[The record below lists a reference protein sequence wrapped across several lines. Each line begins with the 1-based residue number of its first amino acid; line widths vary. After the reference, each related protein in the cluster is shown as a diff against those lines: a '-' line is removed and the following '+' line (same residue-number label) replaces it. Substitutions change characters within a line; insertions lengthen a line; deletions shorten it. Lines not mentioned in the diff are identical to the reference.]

1 MRVFSRLFNNL
12 VNCSGIILKPS
23 KNHFIQNTRHL
34 SITFQYFNKKA
45 QQGWGS
51 KKSHRSIKIQQI
63 LLQEMADPKTEEILA
78 PLRAK
83 VKEQVSRICYRLQS
97 SI

>member
-1 MRVFSRLFNNL
+1 MRVLSRLFNNL

-23 KNHFIQNTRHL
+23 KHQFIQNTRHL

-45 QQGWGS
+45 QGWGS
-51 KKSHRSIKIQQI
+51 KKSHRSVKIQQI

-78 PLRAK
+78 PLRAI